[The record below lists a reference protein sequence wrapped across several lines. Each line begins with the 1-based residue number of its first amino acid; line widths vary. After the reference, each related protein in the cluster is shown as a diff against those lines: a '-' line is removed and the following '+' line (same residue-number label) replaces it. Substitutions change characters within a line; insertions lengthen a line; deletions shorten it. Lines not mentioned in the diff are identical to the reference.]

1 MSNEEKLVRML
12 KYVSEHNDFYKKRI
26 KEYGITNPLDITQWP
41 VLTRKEL
48 QENRYNMFSE
58 GYKSKYYNQQLLRQS
73 SSGSSGIPVNV
84 YWDYKDWYTSNLSL
98 WRKRWN
104 LYGIRPGDKY
114 MLFTLDALNMQNDG
128 ESIYYIKQSDNII
141 AANVSL
147 IQNDSGYNKLV
158 DIIDEFK
165 PKWFYVQP
173 FVLNKLIQAYRRVEK
188 TPPRSLEYIESV
200 GEILSADLRRR
211 SIELFGVSIAN
222 MYGSEEMNSIA
233 YEYPDSHI
241 YTLNDNVFLEVKNEQ
256 GVYHSYSG
264 CAIITNLNNK
274 AMPLI
279 RYSQGDALE
288 IVLPKSPKKFFD
300 PIIIKTIK
308 GRVLDAI
315 KLPNG
320 MEINPYLLLEVISEV
335 NNYTKDMINDFAFT
349 YHKYSNILDC
359 CLAVSNASWQ
369 ENISSLTDSTLKRK
383 LGSNIDIK
391 THIFQANINKDN
403 SKKKRI
409 VEIQEN

>member
-233 YEYPDSHI
+233 YEYPDSHM